1 MAISGIPQIIVEVY
15 SKTTDD
21 DLSRMLTQGG
31 SLVRLVNRLAGQ
43 AEQKFVLMALYSRDK
58 ILFTQ
63 YLLFQ
68 QPQDKNVRIYD
79 LPA

>member
-15 SKTTDD
+15 SKNTDD

-43 AEQKFVLMALYSRDK
+43 AEQKFVLMALYFRDK